1 VLKGP
6 EEQRDQGE
14 RERRDM
20 VVQLLQMK
28 ACLGVTTLVV
38 PLLTPQISVS
48 PPPPPHLGH
57 WRDVE

>member
-1 VLKGP
+1 
-6 EEQRDQGE
+6 
-14 RERRDM
+14 M